1 MKKLISI
8 LGSTGS
14 VGLNSTTIIDKNK
27 NYFQPHIFIANKN
40 FKKICLQI
48 RKFKPIFFIIND
60 QKTYQK
66 ISKKFKKSKTKILS
80 DFDLIKSKKKS
91 DITIS
96 ALPGIAGLQ
105 PTMKM
110 IKLSKKILLAN
121 KETVI
126 CGWDLIKK
134 AAKKNNVKIIPVD
147 SEHFAIMRLLK
158 NYKINEINKIYLTA
172 SGGPFLNYKLADLKK
187 IKPNEALNHP
197 KWKMGKKISVDSST
211 LMNKILELIEAQ
223 KLFNLPNKKLEILIH
238 PNSLVHAIIELKNG
252 LMEFIYHETSMII
265 PLANGIFD
273 GKLDIKKYFKVKK
286 KGFKKIQDL
295 FFREVDPKIFPII
308 KIKKRINEYPST
320 PIIINASNEILVDRF
335 LQKKIPFLRINSTI
349 MDILNDRN
357 YKKYAIRHPINFN
370 EIYKIDAWARQA
382 TIEKVRND

>member
-8 LGSTGS
+8 LGSTGTI
-14 VGLNSTTIIDKNK
+14 GLNSTTIIDKNK
-27 NYFQPHIFIANKN
+27 NYFQPYIFIANKN
-40 FKKICLQI
+40 FKKICSQI

-80 DFDLIKSKKKS
+80 DLDLIKSKKKC

-121 KETVI
+121 KESII
-126 CGWDLIKK
+126 CGWDLIRK

-158 NYKINEINKIYLTA
+158 NYKKNEINKIYLTA
-172 SGGPFLNYKLADLKK
+172 SGGSFLDYKLGDLKK

-197 KWKMGKKISVDSST
+197 K
-211 LMNKILELIEAQ
+211 
-223 KLFNLPNKKLEILIH
+223 
-238 PNSLVHAIIELKNG
+238 
-252 LMEFIYHETSMII
+252 
-265 PLANGIFD
+265 
-273 GKLDIKKYFKVKK
+273 
-286 KGFKKIQDL
+286 
-295 FFREVDPKIFPII
+295 
-308 KIKKRINEYPST
+308 
-320 PIIINASNEILVDRF
+320 
-335 LQKKIPFLRINSTI
+335 
-349 MDILNDRN
+349 
-357 YKKYAIRHPINFN
+357 
-370 EIYKIDAWARQA
+370 
-382 TIEKVRND
+382 